1 MGIYSYFLC
10 QERLTHKKIAFSQKK
25 NSSFFLPY
33 KRKNEPK

>member
-10 QERLTHKKIAFSQKK
+10 QERLTHKKIAFSQK